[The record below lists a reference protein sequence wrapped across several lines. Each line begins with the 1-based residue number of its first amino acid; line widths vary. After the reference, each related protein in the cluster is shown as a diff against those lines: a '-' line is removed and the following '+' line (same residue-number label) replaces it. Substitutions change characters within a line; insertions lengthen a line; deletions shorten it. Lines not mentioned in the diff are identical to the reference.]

1 MNTLHTAL
9 TAAARQSN
17 IHVDFIKDAHAR
29 KALADSCKPTSNFP
43 GSDARKV
50 RATEPV
56 RPYDTG
62 TDACLKPR
70 RETKP
75 IRQWE
80 LIRNGRYDDTPLR
93 ERAVRQA
100 SLKVIDY
107 VRRQEAAAPVRTHT
121 RACPECFIN
130 LPAGSDVCDFCGDG
144 VSHTPAVSAYIAD
157 DYLLTDA

>member
-1 MNTLHTAL
+1 MTRMRTAL
-9 TAAARQSN
+9 VSAARQSN
-17 IHVDFIKDAHAR
+17 IHADHVKDAQAR
-29 KALADSCKPTSNFP
+29 KVLAPSCKPTSNFP
-43 GSDARKV
+43 GAPAFRV
-50 RATEPV
+50 LVTEPV
-56 RPYDTG
+56 KVYDTG
-62 TDACLKPR
+62 TDRSLKPR

-80 LIRNGRYDDTPLR
+80 LIRNGVYDDTALR

-100 SLKVIDY
+100 SLKVIDA
-107 VRRQEAAAPVRTHT
+107 VRRIEAAEPVRAHT

-144 VSHTPAVSAYIAD
+144 ASAAPTVSDHVAD